1 MGIKIITDSAAD
13 LPQEIINEYD
23 ITVLPLLVTY
33 NDEVYEDG
41 VTMKPEKLLSD
52 MRGGRTYKTAQVPIG
67 AFIDEFSK
75 CLKEKIDAIYIGFSS
90 ELSGTYQGAV
100 MAKKQV
106 FLDESEK
113 SAINLDIIDT
123 KCASLG
129 FGMVVYQAAQ
139 MAQEGKSRE
148 EILDA
153 VNFYSNHMEHI
164 FTVDDLEYLYR
175 GGRVSKTSAFVGGIL
190 NIKPILDIED
200 GKLVPMEKKKG
211 RKRVLKRIVE
221 IMEERGVKL
230 SDQTVAISHGDDLET
245 AQKLQNMI
253 KEKFGTEKFVINTI
267 GASIGAHAGP
277 GTIALFFLNE
287 NR

>member
-33 NDEVYEDG
+33 NDEVYEDR
-41 VTMKPEKLLSD
+41 VTMKPEKLLND

-67 AFIDEFSK
+67 SFIDEFSK
-75 CLKEKIDAIYIGFSS
+75 CVKEKTDAIYIGFSS

-106 FLDESEK
+106 FSDETEK
-113 SAINLDIIDT
+113 SDINLDIIDT

-129 FGMVVYQAAQ
+129 FGMVVYYAARL
-139 MAQEGKSRE
+139 AKEGKGRE

-153 VNFYSNHMEHI
+153 INFYSNHMEHI

-175 GGRVSKTSAFVGGIL
+175 GGRVSKTSAFVGGLL
-190 NIKPILDIED
+190 NIKPILDVKD
-200 GKLVPMEKKKG
+200 GKLIPLEKKKG

-221 IMEERGVKL
+221 IMDERGVNL
-230 SDQTVAISHGDDLET
+230 SDQTIAISHGDDLET
-245 AQKLQNMI
+245 AQKLQGMI

>member
-1 MGIKIITDSAAD
+1 MSIKIITDSAAD
-13 LPQEIINEYD
+13 LPQDIINDYD

-33 NDEVYEDG
+33 NDVVYEDG
-41 VTMKPEKLLSD
+41 VSMKPEELLNE
-52 MRGGRTYKTAQVPIG
+52 MREGKTYKTAQVPIG
-67 AFIDEFSK
+67 SFVEEFNQ
-75 CLKEKIDAIYIGFSS
+75 CIKEKTDAIYIGFSS

-175 GGRVSKTSAFVGGIL
+175 GGRVSKTSAFVGGLL
-190 NIKPILDIED
+190 NIKPILDVED
-200 GKLVPMEKKKG
+200 GKLIPLEKKKG

-221 IMEERGVKL
+221 IMEERGTSL
-230 SDQTVAISHGDDLET
+230 AEQIVAISHGDDLET
-245 AQKLQNMI
+245 AQKLQDMI

-267 GASIGAHAGP
+267 GASVGAHAGP
-277 GTIALFFLNE
+277 GTIALYFLNE
-287 NR
+287 LK

>member
-41 VTMKPEKLLSD
+41 VTMKPEKLLND
-52 MRGGRTYKTAQVPIG
+52 MSGGRTYKTAQVPIG

-106 FLDESEK
+106 FSDESEK
-113 SAINLDIIDT
+113 PAINLDIIDT

-200 GKLVPMEKKKG
+200 GKLVPLEKKKG

-287 NR
+287 TR

>member
-1 MGIKIITDSAAD
+1 MSIKIITDSAAD
-13 LPQEIINEYD
+13 LPQEIINDYD

-41 VTMKPEKLLSD
+41 VTMKPEKLLND
-52 MRGGRTYKTAQVPIG
+52 MRGGRTYKTAQVSIG
-67 AFIDEFSK
+67 TFIEEFSK
-75 CLKEKIDAIYIGFSS
+75 CIKEKTDAIYIGFSS

-100 MAKKQV
+100 MARKQI
-106 FLDESEK
+106 FSDESDK
-113 SAINLDIIDT
+113 IDVNLDIIDT

-129 FGMVVYQAAQ
+129 FGMVVYYAARL
-139 MAQEGKSRE
+139 AKEGKSRE

-153 VNFYSNHMEHI
+153 INFYSNHMEHI

-175 GGRVSKTSAFVGGIL
+175 GGRVSKTSAFVGGLL
-190 NIKPILDIED
+190 NIKPILDVED
-200 GKLVPMEKKKG
+200 GKLIPLEKKKG

-221 IMEERGVKL
+221 IMGERGTAL
-230 SDQTVAISHGDDLET
+230 AEQTVAISHGDDLET
-245 AQKLQNMI
+245 AQKLQDMI

-287 NR
+287 LK